1 MMTSIPREYI
11 VDSNNQKKAVILD
24 INEFR
29 RMEEIIEQQGLA
41 KLMEEVENEEALS
54 RDQAKKYY
62 DSIKNCW
69 NVSLFL

>member
-41 KLMEEVENEEALS
+41 KLMEEVENEEALP

-62 DSIKNCW
+62 DSIKNC
-69 NVSLFL
+69 

>member
-24 INEFR
+24 INEFN

-41 KLMEEVENEEALS
+41 KLMEEVENEEALPLEK
-54 RDQAKKYY
+54 AKKYY
-62 DSIKNCW
+62 NSIKNC
-69 NVSLFL
+69 